1 MKPLQGKRILVT
13 RPAAQADGLA
23 AMITAQGGEALCFPL
38 LEIGPPDDLQ
48 ALDEV
53 SENLDA
59 YALAV
64 FISPNAVVVF
74 PQPDSPTKPSVS
86 PCRSVNEMSSTA

>member
-1 MKPLQGKRILVT
+1 MPPAVKPLQGKRILVT

-23 AMITAQGGEALCFPL
+23 AMITAQGGEALRFPL

-48 ALDEV
+48 AMHEV

-59 YALAV
+59 YALAEC
-64 FISPNAVVVF
+64 IRPNDVDYSLTMFLA
-74 PQPDSPTKPSVS
+74 
-86 PCRSVNEMSSTA
+86 RRA